1 MIQAAGHSTTVIDYD
16 SKQLDILRKF
26 GLRTYFGDATRPDL
40 LQSAGIDKAKLL
52 VVALDEREQIDR
64 LVKYVVGN
72 HPQVHVI
79 ARAIDRSHVYDLWYY
94 GCRDII
100 RETYDSS
107 IRMGRSAFEALGMNA
122 GQAQAAADAFEEMD
136 RKFMPAIA
144 ELYDPDIA
152 YGENEALIA
161 RVRQLRDDWDPI
173 LREQMIEILRK
184 PH

>member
-1 MIQAAGHSTTVIDYD
+1 MCSPVWLH
-16 SKQLDILRKF
+16 
-26 GLRTYFGDATRPDL
+26 
-40 LQSAGIDKAKLL
+40 
-52 VVALDEREQIDR
+52 
-64 LVKYVVGN
+64 
-72 HPQVHVI
+72 
-79 ARAIDRSHVYDLWYY
+79 
-94 GCRDII
+94 
-100 RETYDSS
+100 
-107 IRMGRSAFEALGMNA
+107 MGRSAFEALGMNA